1 MRQTG
6 VFAVLAVITFLTAA
20 VACVRDEGTMLGSTG
35 CNDYRTAYEHPI
47 TRNGTDRLIFAPP
60 AATKQ

>member
-1 MRQTG
+1 VRQTG
-6 VFAVLAVITFLTAA
+6 AFAVLAVITFLTAA
-20 VACVRDEGTMLGSTG
+20 AACVRDEGTMLGSTG